1 MTAAIHV
8 YLVYN
13 KKLKNMNWN
22 TLRPLL
28 RQEFGKNFMFYND
41 LYKSGTRRI
50 KIRSNSTEEIYNF
63 IKNIS
68 PELNVNIYQEEVWT
82 NLFTSVTI
90 HYR

>member
-1 MTAAIHV
+1 
-8 YLVYN
+8 
-13 KKLKNMNWN
+13 MNWK

-28 RQEFGKNFMFYND
+28 RQEFGQNFMFYND

-50 KIRSNSTEEIYNF
+50 KIRSNNTEGIYNF

-68 PELNVNIYQEEVWT
+68 PELNLNIYNETVY
-82 NLFTSVTI
+82 NHNFNSITI

>member
-1 MTAAIHV
+1 
-8 YLVYN
+8 
-13 KKLKNMNWN
+13 MNWN

-63 IKNIS
+63 IKNAS
-68 PELNVNIYQEEVWT
+68 PELNVNIYEEWVWG
-82 NLFTSVTI
+82 NVFNSVTI
-90 HYR
+90 HYK

>member
-1 MTAAIHV
+1 
-8 YLVYN
+8 
-13 KKLKNMNWN
+13 MNWK

-28 RQEFGKNFMFYND
+28 RQEFGQNFGFYND

-50 KIRSNSTEEIYNF
+50 KIRTHNVEDIYNF

-68 PELNVNIYQEEVWT
+68 PELNLNIYNETVY
-82 NLFTSVTI
+82 NHNFNSITI